1 MTAVSTQCVRVG
13 LHYYP
18 PLFSL
23 TAPAL
28 ALPRTMFMMSQDRLA
43 ARDRLEARNDDETN
57 HKAEEE

>member
-1 MTAVSTQCVRVG
+1 
-13 LHYYP
+13 
-18 PLFSL
+18 L